1 MAHSLRSQ
9 GSIRTPLGARVGTTE
24 LKIAF
29 VMMIKAGLSRCLVFT
44 AAAAAT
50 AVLAGCGALGA
61 SGPHTRTGEAAGLL
75 PSASAGPHTVSG
87 TSGPPPSSSGSG
99 HEDGEPSS
107 DPTATGSAPPS
118 GPAATGFALPSG
130 PAAMGS
136 APVAFPDAY
145 RRWGLDRPLIP
156 PPRPPRVK
164 PPLAAMWP
172 PVPGLATVIR
182 RVATTDRVV
191 FLTLDDGI
199 EKDPAFIDQARDLGL
214 PFTQFLEDEVIGDH
228 YDYFRR
234 LRELGNRIGNHTLTH
249 PKLAGEDYAFQLHEI
264 CGQQDV
270 LHYRLGLEPH
280 LFRPPYG
287 DYDWNTLRAAA
298 DCGLG
303 KVVLWRA
310 EMEPDGLVYRSGG
323 GLRPGDIIL
332 AHFRG
337 PDMLKGA
344 TMTDMITSLLRE
356 VQAQGF
362 AVARLEDYI

>member
-24 LKIAF
+24 LKIDF
-29 VMMIKAGLSRCLVFT
+29 VMMIKAGLSRCLVLT

-61 SGPHTRTGEAAGLL
+61 SGPHTRTGKAAGLL
-75 PSASAGPHTVSG
+75 PSASAGPHTASG
-87 TSGPPPSSSGSG
+87 TSGPPSSSGSG
-99 HEDGEPSS
+99 HEDRE
-107 DPTATGSAPPS
+107 PPS
-118 GPAATGFALPSG
+118 GPM
-130 PAAMGS
+130 PAPGS
-136 APVAFPDAY
+136 APGAFPDAY
-145 RRWGLDRPLIP
+145 RRWGLDRPLTP

-310 EMEPDGLVYRSGG
+310 EMEPDGLVYRSGS

>member
-9 GSIRTPLGARVGTTE
+9 GSIRTALGARVGAIE

-29 VMMIKAGLSRCLVFT
+29 VMMIKAGLSRCLVLT
-44 AAAAAT
+44 AAA

-61 SGPHTRTGEAAGLL
+61 SGPHTRTGKAAGLL
-75 PSASAGPHTVSG
+75 SSSSAGPHTVSG
-87 TSGPPPSSSGSG
+87 ASGPPPLGG
-99 HEDGEPSS
+99 HEDG
-107 DPTATGSAPPS
+107 TPPS
-118 GPAATGFALPSG
+118 GPAAP
-130 PAAMGS
+130 GS
-136 APVAFPDAY
+136 APGAFPDAY
-145 RRWGLDRPLIP
+145 RRWGLDRPLTP

-199 EKDPAFIDQARDLGL
+199 EKDPAFVDQARDLGL

-228 YDYFRR
+228 YGYFRR

-249 PKLAGEDYAFQLHEI
+249 PKLAGQDYEFQLREI

-310 EMEPDGLVYRSGG
+310 EMEPDGLVYRSGS

>member
-9 GSIRTPLGARVGTTE
+9 GSIRTPLGARAGAIE

-29 VMMIKAGLSRCLVFT
+29 VMMIKAGLSRCLVLT
-44 AAAAAT
+44 AAA
-50 AVLAGCGALGA
+50 AVLAGCGALG
-61 SGPHTRTGEAAGLL
+61 SSEPHTRTGKAAGLL
-75 PSASAGPHTVSG
+75 ESASAGPHTASG
-87 TSGPPPSSSGSG
+87 TSGPPSSAGSG
-99 HEDGEPSS
+99 HEDG
-107 DPTATGSAPPS
+107 APPS
-118 GPAATGFALPSG
+118 GPAA
-130 PAAMGS
+130 GS
-136 APVAFPDAY
+136 ASAGFPDAY
-145 RRWGLDRPLIP
+145 RRWGLDRPLTP
-156 PPRPPRVK
+156 PPPPPSVK
-164 PPLAAMWP
+164 PPLAAVWP

-199 EKDPAFIDQARDLGL
+199 EKDPAFVDQARDLGL

-249 PKLAGEDYAFQLHEI
+249 PELAGQGYEFQLHEI

-287 DYDWNTLRAAA
+287 DYDRDTLRAAA
-298 DCGLG
+298 DCGLA
-303 KVVLWRA
+303 KAVLWSA

>member
-1 MAHSLRSQ
+1 
-9 GSIRTPLGARVGTTE
+9 
-24 LKIAF
+24 
-29 VMMIKAGLSRCLVFT
+29 MIKAGLSRCLVLT

-50 AVLAGCGALGA
+50 AVLAGCGGLGA

-75 PSASAGPHTVSG
+75 PSASAGPHTAYG
-87 TSGPPPSSSGSG
+87 TSGPPPPSSSGSG

-107 DPTATGSAPPS
+107 DPTATGSAP
-118 GPAATGFALPSG
+118 PSG

>member
-9 GSIRTPLGARVGTTE
+9 WSIRTPLGARVGSIE

-29 VMMIKAGLSRCLVFT
+29 VMMIKTGLSRCLVLT
-44 AAAAAT
+44 AAAT
-50 AVLAGCGALGA
+50 MLAGCGALGS
-61 SGPHTRTGEAAGLL
+61 SGPHTRTGKAADLL
-75 PSASAGPHTVSG
+75 PSASAGPHTESG
-87 TSGPPPSSSGSG
+87 SSGSPSGSG
-99 HEDGEPSS
+99 HGDG
-107 DPTATGSAPPS
+107 APPS
-118 GPAATGFALPSG
+118 GPAATG
-130 PAAMGS
+130 S
-136 APVAFPDAY
+136 APGAFPDAY
-145 RRWGLDRPLIP
+145 RRWGLDRPLAP
-156 PPRPPRVK
+156 PPRPPKVK
-164 PPLAAMWP
+164 PPLAALWP
-172 PVPGLATVIR
+172 PVPELATVIR
-182 RVATTDRVV
+182 RVDTTDRVV

-199 EKDPAFIDQARDLGL
+199 EKDPAFVDQARDLGL

-228 YDYFRR
+228 YDYFGR

-249 PKLAGEDYAFQLHEI
+249 PKLAGQDYEFQLHEI

-287 DYDWNTLRAAA
+287 DYDRNTLRAAA

-310 EMEPDGLVYRSGG
+310 EMEPDGLVYRSGS

-356 VQAQGF
+356 IQAQGF
-362 AVARLEDYI
+362 TVARLEDYI